1 MSVWQQ
7 QILGQYAMMNGLL
20 GVGAQPPSS
29 KAPSAESPSKRP
41 FQAPQDHNKELMN
54 HHLNQVISSA
64 FRPENGSYVCSVCHS
79 SYTNKGNFK
88 QHIEKH
94 FKNGEFQG
102 INGTESLTAKQAYGI
117 KIKIIQKVDELIF
130 YKCFSAHQQ

>member
-1 MSVWQQ
+1 MSGFTAMSMWQQ

-20 GVGAQPPSS
+20 GVGGHPPPPPPQSS
-29 KAPSAESPSKRP
+29 SSPTGESPPKRLKSDLSCS
-41 FQAPQDHNKELMN
+41 QNKDIMN
-54 HHLNQVISSA
+54 QHINQVILTA

-94 FKNGEFQG
+94 FKNGEFPVPNNLDVG
-102 INGTESLTAKQAYGI
+102 LSNGKTKSFGKRSTQ
-117 KIKIIQKVDELIF
+117 KI
-130 YKCFSAHQQ
+130 

>member
-1 MSVWQQ
+1 MSMWQQ

-20 GVGAQPPSS
+20 GVGGHPPPSS
-29 KAPSAESPSKRP
+29 SSPTAEPPSKRIKSDLNS
-41 FQAPQDHNKELMN
+41 PQSKDVLNQHI
-54 HHLNQVISSA
+54 NQVILTA

-94 FKNGEFQG
+94 FKNGEFPVSSNLEAG
-102 INGTESLTAKQAYGI
+102 LSNGKNKSFGKYHMKLFRSKQN
-117 KIKIIQKVDELIF
+117 Q
-130 YKCFSAHQQ
+130 H